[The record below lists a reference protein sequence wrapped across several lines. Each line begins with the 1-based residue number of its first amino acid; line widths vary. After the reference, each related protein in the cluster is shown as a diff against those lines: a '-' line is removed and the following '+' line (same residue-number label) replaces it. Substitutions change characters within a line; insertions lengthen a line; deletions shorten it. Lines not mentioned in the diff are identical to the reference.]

1 MNIISHNC
9 VGARIYQ
16 MKGIKY
22 ENPFMWCVIPPED
35 FIYLYNN
42 YNNINYENI
51 VLKKENDDYKIIV
64 DNKVNLYYVHYR
76 YDENCEEPII
86 SNNTDVFYSKI
97 EDYIVK
103 KYFSRLK
110 RMKKEPLF
118 IVTDRIFVSYP
129 QFSFNDEDL
138 LKFLNKDNCII
149 VTCNK
154 EIVGK
159 NVIYCD
165 SKNMNTV
172 ELASLVINSKIYE
185 DIFNRRSQKKWYERW
200 KKR

>member
-1 MNIISHNC
+1 M
-9 VGARIYQ
+9 
-16 MKGIKY
+16 
-22 ENPFMWCVIPPED
+22 E
-35 FIYLYNN
+35 
-42 YNNINYENI
+42 
-51 VLKKENDDYKIIV
+51 
-64 DNKVNLYYVHYR
+64 
-76 YDENCEEPII
+76 
-86 SNNTDVFYSKI
+86 
-97 EDYIVK
+97 
-103 KYFSRLK
+103 
-110 RMKKEPLF
+110 KEPLF

-129 QFSFNDEDL
+129 QFSFKDEDL

-165 SKNMNTV
+165 NKNIDTI
-172 ELASLVINSKIYE
+172 EIASLVINSKIYE